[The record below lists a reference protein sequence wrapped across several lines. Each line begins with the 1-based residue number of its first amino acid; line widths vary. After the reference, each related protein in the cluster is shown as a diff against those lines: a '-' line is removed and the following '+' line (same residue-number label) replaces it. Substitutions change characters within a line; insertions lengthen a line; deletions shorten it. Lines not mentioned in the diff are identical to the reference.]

1 MKYLKDKIDD
11 AVKATKASIEEGIV
25 AGGGTALAKVAKK
38 LAAHLSAQAGEG
50 KMNVDEKAGFDIVV
64 QALETPLAQ
73 IAMNAGKDDAAVI
86 VSKVQSGKA
95 NAGYNAL
102 TDEIVEDMLAAGIVD
117 PVKMPRMALENAV
130 LPPRCSS
137 RLEAAIA
144 DIPEPKAPPAP
155 GGMGGMDY

>member
-1 MKYLKDKIDD
+1 M
-11 AVKATKASIEEGIV
+11 

-38 LAAHLSAQAGEG
+38 LMAQEHKMSA
-50 KMNVDEKAGFDIVV
+50 DEKSGFDIVV

-73 IAMNAGKDDAAVI
+73 IAINAGKDDAAVI

-102 TDEIVEDMLAAGIVD
+102 TDELIDDMLAAGIVD

-130 LPPRCSS
+130 SAAAML
-137 RLEAAIA
+137 LTTEAAIA
-144 DIPEPKAPPAP
+144 DIPEPKKESSGGDM
-155 GGMGGMDY
+155 GGMGY

>member
-25 AGGGTALAKVAKK
+25 PGGGTALAKVAKK
-38 LAAHLSAQAGEG
+38 LAAHSDKMSA
-50 KMNVDEKAGFDIVV
+50 DEKAGYDIVV
-64 QALETPLAQ
+64 RALETPLAQ
-73 IAMNAGKDDAAVI
+73 IALNAGKDDAAVI
-86 VSKVQSGKA
+86 VSKVQSGKS

-130 LPPRCSS
+130 SAAAL
-137 RLEAAIA
+137 LLTTEAAIA
-144 DIPEPKAPPAP
+144 EIPEPKAPPAA
-155 GGMGGMDY
+155 GGDMQGMGY